1 MNRNKLGLPT
11 NRENFIPLESEWLNN
26 QVIRAAMS
34 SASSFKNLAVTLSGP
49 GFRFEFD
56 LFLSDFM
63 SNFLFDFVS
72 NFLSESCP
80 ISCLISCP
88 ILFFCPISCPIF
100 VSDLFSDTMS
110 NL

>member
-26 QVIRAAMS
+26 QVIGAAMS
-34 SASSFKNLAVTLSGP
+34 SASSFKNLAVTSSGP
-49 GFRFEFD
+49 GFRFE
-56 LFLSDFM
+56 FLSDFM

-80 ISCLISCP
+80 ISR
-88 ILFFCPISCPIF
+88 PISCPIF
-100 VSDLFSDTMS
+100 PSIFLSDFLSDFHV
-110 NL
+110 